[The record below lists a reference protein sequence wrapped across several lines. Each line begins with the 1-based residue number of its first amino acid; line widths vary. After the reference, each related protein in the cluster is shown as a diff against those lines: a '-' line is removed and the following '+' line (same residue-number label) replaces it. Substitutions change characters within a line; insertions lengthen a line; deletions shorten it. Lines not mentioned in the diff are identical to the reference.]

1 MSAAR
6 RGLNSCALL
15 ALAVAAQGCPR
26 QPTVLH
32 VRVRSDFGE
41 AEVRSVRADVR
52 WAGANG
58 AAIGH
63 MDGGPPEYEL
73 TQPGGVVVRRFPG
86 TIVVAPTVVRDNV
99 PVDVVLRVVPAQLE
113 SAAFE
118 VKARVRF
125 ARERTSVLDVFVPS
139 LCGDPAVRDRCLQRT
154 IAEGVEYTCAGEGED
169 PCVPLVEQSAV
180 PYQPDS
186 SAPAVDARA
195 RDASLDANP
204 DARPD
209 ATPDASVTSGHP
221 GTVTPAI
228 NAVYSGVPT
237 TFRVRIDTD
246 CAGADEVRVR
256 FCPRVVGVNSECT
269 PGGPYDG
276 MTGTAMLSGCSA
288 ASIVDVSAPLVLASP
303 TSLLWRAEYW
313 RAGARVGMASPWRRF
328 TVRRVGLAAATMLS
342 MRPDFDED
350 GLGDLVT
357 SAPAVGQLFYALG
370 TQIQMGAPAVS
381 AAQWPAVEPVMIAGQ
396 LSPVPSRSGF
406 GAAITFVG
414 NAEANADTD
423 LLVGDPAAN
432 SGRGWVHRFRWDAS
446 GPRFNSSDA
455 LVGSVTD
462 VAFGQTV
469 AAGDFDGDGYPDV
482 LVGAPGTNGGDGA
495 VYLYQGN
502 ANGFTAGGVGRRPL
516 SLVGARGRM
525 GSALAAGCDVNGD
538 GLADAVVAS
547 PSIPVAVGSGVVK
560 VFLGARASVLAMGS
574 AIDVRSPD
582 PTLDGFGVN
591 VACDGDFNGDGYAD
605 VAVATAGRSS
615 IPSVFVFA
623 GGPNVARDG
632 LMVLG
637 RLPALASGD
646 ELGASLSFARLA
658 DVPGDVLVI
667 GEPATATVSGGFTKL
682 WAFSDLANPRALSG
696 TPDIV
701 GTRFGAAVQVLGDL
715 DVAGDG
721 RDELAVGNPLFASGF
736 GQVEILHFNSFSMMP
751 VLGRRTVA
759 PAMPV
764 NGQFGAA
771 MSR

>member
-32 VRVRSDFGE
+32 LRVRSDFGE

-73 TQPGGVVVRRFPG
+73 TQPGGAVVRRFPG
-86 TIVVAPTVVRDNV
+86 TIVVAPAAVRDNV

-125 ARERTSVLDVFVPS
+125 ARERTSVLDMFVPS

-154 IAEGVEYTCAGEGED
+154 IAEGVDYTCAGEGED
-169 PCVPLVEQSAV
+169 PCIPLVEQSAV
-180 PYQPDS
+180 AYQPDS

-204 DARPD
+204 DA
-209 ATPDASVTSGHP
+209 SVTGGHP

-256 FCPRVVGVNSECT
+256 FCPRVVGVNSECP

-276 MTGTAMLSGCSA
+276 IVGTAMLSGCSA

-303 TSLLWRAEYW
+303 SSLLWRAEYY
-313 RAGARVGMASPWRRF
+313 RAGARIGSASPWRRF
-328 TVRRVGLAAATMLS
+328 TVRRVSTASASMLS

-370 TQIQMGAPAVS
+370 TRIQMGAPPVTAEP
-381 AAQWPAVEPVMIAGQ
+381 WPAVERVTIAGE
-396 LSPVPSRSGF
+396 LSPLPSPSGF

-423 LLVGDPAAN
+423 LLVGDPVAN

-462 VAFGQTV
+462 VAFGQTI

-502 ANGFTAGGVGRRPL
+502 RNGFTAGGVGRRPL

-560 VFLGARASVLAMGS
+560 VFLGDRASVLAMGS

-646 ELGASLSFARLA
+646 ELGAALSFARVA
-658 DVPGDVLVI
+658 DVSGDVLVI
-667 GEPATATVSGGFTKL
+667 GEPATAMVSGGYTKL
-682 WAFSDLANPRALSG
+682 WALSEVANPRVLLGDPNISN
-696 TPDIV
+696 
-701 GTRFGAAVQVLGDL
+701 TRFGSAVQVLGDL
-715 DVAGDG
+715 DAMGDG
-721 RDELAVGNPLFASGF
+721 RDEIAVGNPLFTSGF
-736 GQVEILHFNSFSMMP
+736 GRVEILHFNSFSMMP

-759 PAMPV
+759 PAMAV
-764 NGQFGAA
+764 NGLFGSS